1 MLYLVKW
8 PKNVWLFGQIS
19 FGHLAKIRL
28 VIWRVK
34 DSAHFLPLHLN
45 SERKTGKDLEMTGKC
60 LRFFGIIS
68 CYYVKNGV
76 YLQK

>member
-1 MLYLVKW
+1 MLHFHHIRMFH
-8 PKNVWLFGQIS
+8 PKNYQNYFYHYYFS
-19 FGHLAKIRL
+19 
-28 VIWRVK
+28 
-34 DSAHFLPLHLN
+34 HFLPLHLN

-68 CYYVKNGV
+68 CYFVKNGV